1 MAALDYLTKEV
12 AGAVDRYM
20 SILSHVGYKSYCAVD
35 KLLVYSFIEEILTKF
50 STAVTEDDYN
60 SMAKALNCAPSLLMG
75 WEDTEDITDDTVSEH
90 IELISKWIR
99 LSPEKQKAVMDI
111 IDALNGEGE

>member
-20 SILSHVGYKSYCAVD
+20 SILSHVGYKSYCTID

-50 STAVTEDDYN
+50 SIVVTEDDYN
-60 SMAKALNCAPSLLMG
+60 LIASVLNCLYGSCMIPFPYYMG
-75 WEDTEDITDDTVSEH
+75 ST
-90 IELISKWIR
+90 IEPGETPLFYHNYFR
-99 LSPEKQKAVMDI
+99 LSEDNILRATENNNLRLK
-111 IDALNGEGE
+111 E

>member
-20 SILSHVGYKSYCAVD
+20 SILSHVGYKSYCTVD

-50 STAVTEDDYN
+50 NIAVTEDDYN
-60 SMAKALNCAPSLLMG
+60 SMANVLNCLYGSCMIPFPYYVES
-75 WEDTEDITDDTVSEH
+75 T
-90 IELISKWIR
+90 IEPEETPLFYYDYFR
-99 LSPEKQKAVMDI
+99 LSEDNNLRATENNNLRLKA
-111 IDALNGEGE
+111 

>member
-35 KLLVYSFIEEILTKF
+35 RLLVYSFIEEILTKF

-60 SMAKALNCAPSLLMG
+60 LMANVLNCLYGFCMISLQFY
-75 WEDTEDITDDTVSEH
+75 V
-90 IELISKWIR
+90 
-99 LSPEKQKAVMDI
+99 VYI
-111 IDALNGEGE
+111 I

>member
-20 SILSHVGYKSYCAVD
+20 SILSHVGYKSYCTVD

-50 STAVTEDDYN
+50 NTAVTEDDYN
-60 SMAKALNCAPSLLMG
+60 FLRIPQRSECCRWEGSSMYG
-75 WEDTEDITDDTVSEH
+75 
-90 IELISKWIR
+90 
-99 LSPEKQKAVMDI
+99 
-111 IDALNGEGE
+111 